1 MKPRNTRLL
10 VFATALLT
18 APVLPAWSQAPVHPR
33 PPQRNGSQ
41 KPPQVVIKETP
52 IEQGDPQPQGTPQD
66 QGAAQGQQGQ
76 SQDPA
81 AAQGQAQGAPPEQGT
96 AAPQQGTQAAPPGQ
110 AEKKV
115 VKPEE
120 IGISFAPPQGWQQGD
135 PTKFTLPGDI
145 CCAWSPDN
153 VASIVAF
160 VQRPGKPLN
169 PKVLLDASAKALQS
183 AFGAE
188 VKTQEV
194 KDIGGLRGFSLVVT
208 APGNGAGI
216 DGKGTVPTTQHWIGI
231 PREQDVIVF
240 LMTTP
245 DASFAQ
251 NEEVFQGMLSS
262 LKVSGTQTPGQQ
274 ASK

>member
-1 MKPRNTRLL
+1 MKPRNTRVL

-18 APVLPAWSQAPVHPR
+18 APLLPAWSQAPVHPR
-33 PPQRNGSQ
+33 PPQQ
-41 KPPQVVIKETP
+41 QEPKPPKVVIKETP
-52 IEQGDPQPQGTPQD
+52 VEQGAPQD
-66 QGAAQGQQGQ
+66 QGAAQGQT
-76 SQDPA
+76 QDPA
-81 AAQGQAQGAPPEQGT
+81 TAQGQAQGTPQEQGT
-96 AAPQQGTQAAPPGQ
+96 TPPAEPQQGTQATPPGQ
-110 AEKKV
+110 TAAPGQPGQKV

-135 PTKFTLPGDI
+135 PTKVAVTGDP
-145 CCAWSPDN
+145 CCVWSPDN

-169 PKVLLDASAKALQS
+169 PKVLLEQSAKALQS

-188 VKTQEV
+188 VKTKEV

-208 APGNGAGI
+208 APGNGGAV

-231 PREQDVIVF
+231 PRAQDVIVF

-251 NEEVFQGMLSS
+251 NEQVFQGMLNT
-262 LKVSGTQTPGQQ
+262 LKVSGTQTPDQQ

>member
-1 MKPRNTRLL
+1 MKPRNTRVL

-18 APVLPAWSQAPVHPR
+18 APLLPAWSQAPVHPR
-33 PPQRNGSQ
+33 PPEQEPQ
-41 KPPQVVIKETP
+41 KEPEKPPVVIKETP
-52 IEQGDPQPQGTPQD
+52 VEQGTPPQ
-66 QGAAQGQQGQ
+66 QAPPEEGATQGQP
-76 SQDPA
+76 QDPA
-81 AAQGQAQGAPPEQGT
+81 TAQPPAQATPPGQT
-96 AAPQQGTQAAPPGQ
+96 AAPGQAAP
-110 AEKKV
+110 KV

-120 IGISFAPPQGWQQGD
+120 IGISFSPPQGWQQGD
-135 PTKFTLPGDI
+135 PTKFTLPGDP

-169 PKVLLDASAKALQS
+169 PKVLLEQSAQALQS
-183 AFGAE
+183 ALGAE
-188 VKTQEV
+188 VKTKEV

-208 APGNGAGI
+208 APGNGAAV

-251 NEEVFQGMLSS
+251 NEQIFQGMLSS
-262 LKVSGTQTPGQQ
+262 LKVTGTQTPDQQ

>member
-1 MKPRNTRLL
+1 MNPRNTRVL
-10 VFATALLT
+10 VFAAAALL
-18 APVLPAWSQAPVHPR
+18 AVPLLPAWAQDA
-33 PPQRNGSQ
+33 
-41 KPPQVVIKETP
+41 
-52 IEQGDPQPQGTPQD
+52 PQPPVPQD
-66 QGAAQGQQGQ
+66 QPMTPQPPQE
-76 SQDPA
+76 
-81 AAQGQAQGAPPEQGT
+81 QATPPPEQAT
-96 AAPQQGTQAAPPGQ
+96 PPPAAPAPAGP
-110 AEKKV
+110 KV

-169 PKVLLDASAKALQS
+169 PKVLMEQSAKALQS
-183 AFGAE
+183 ALGAE
-188 VKTQEV
+188 VKTKEV

-208 APGNGAGI
+208 APGNGAAI
-216 DGKGTVPTTQHWIGI
+216 DGKGTVSTTQHWIGI
-231 PREQDVIVF
+231 PRQQDVVVF

-245 DASFAQ
+245 DEKFAQ
-251 NEEVFQGMLSS
+251 NEQVFQGMLDT
-262 LKVSGTQTPGQQ
+262 LKVSGTQTPDQQ